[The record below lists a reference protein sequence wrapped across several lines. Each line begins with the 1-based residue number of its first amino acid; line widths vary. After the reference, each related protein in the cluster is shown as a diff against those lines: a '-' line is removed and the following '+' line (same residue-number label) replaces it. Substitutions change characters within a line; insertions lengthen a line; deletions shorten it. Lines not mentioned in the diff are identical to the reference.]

1 MEAVMDLGLK
11 GRVAVIG
18 GGSKGLGRACADSLA
33 KEGADL
39 VICSRSQG
47 DLDRAAEEIRAE
59 SGAEVLTV
67 AGDLSQLSDIQ
78 TLIRETVDRFGRI
91 DILVNNSGG
100 PPAGRAAD
108 TAEETW
114 LQSIDMAL
122 LFFIRMSREA
132 VPHMK
137 TRGWGRIVNILASSV
152 YQPIDNLVTS
162 GVTRM
167 GAVAYAKS
175 LSDEVGRDNILV
187 NNVAPGYLLTD
198 RMMHIFETRSQ
209 EIGAN
214 VGDLLEAHSATI
226 PVGRLGR
233 PEELADLVTF
243 LSSEKNSYTTGAT
256 ILVDGGVVRS
266 VM

>member
-1 MEAVMDLGLK
+1 MDLGLA

-18 GGSKGLGRACADSLA
+18 GGSKGLGRACADSLS
-33 KEGADL
+33 KEGANL
-39 VICSRSQG
+39 VICSRNAE
-47 DLDRAAEEIRAE
+47 DLDHTAKEINSTSGVDVLPVAAN
-59 SGAEVLTV
+59 
-67 AGDLSQLSDIQ
+67 LSRLEDTQ
-78 TLIRETVDRFGRI
+78 TLIKATVDHFGRL
-91 DILVNNSGG
+91 DILVTNSGG

-108 TAEETW
+108 TTDEVW
-114 LQSIDMAL
+114 HQSIDMAL
-122 LFFIRMSREA
+122 MFFIRMSREA

-137 TRGWGRIVNILASSV
+137 QGKWGRIVNVLASSV

-167 GAVAYAKS
+167 GAVAFAKS
-175 LSDEVGRDNILV
+175 LADEVGRDNILV

-198 RMMHIFETRSQ
+198 RMMHIFETRSN
-209 EIGAN
+209 ETGAN
-214 VGDLLEAHSATI
+214 VEDLLQAHSATI

-233 PEELADLVTF
+233 PEELGDLVTF
-243 LSSEKNSYTTGAT
+243 LTSDKNTYTTGAT

>member
-1 MEAVMDLGLK
+1 MDLGLK
-11 GRVAVIG
+11 GKVAIIG

-33 KEGADL
+33 QEGADL
-39 VICSRSQG
+39 VICSRNAG
-47 DLDRAAEEIRAE
+47 ELDLAAHEIGSA
-59 SGAEVLTV
+59 SGVEVLPV
-67 AGDLSQLSDIQ
+67 AADLSRLEDIQ
-78 TLIRETVDRFGRI
+78 TLVKRTVDHFGRLH
-91 DILVNNSGG
+91 ILVNNSGG

-108 TAEETW
+108 ITEEVW
-114 LQSIDMAL
+114 HQSIDMAL

-137 TRGWGRIVNILASSV
+137 NGKWGRIVNVLASSV
-152 YQPIDNLVTS
+152 FQPIDNLVTS

-167 GAVAYAKS
+167 GAVAFAKS

-198 RMMHIFETRSQ
+198 RMMHIFETRSN
-209 EIGAN
+209 ETGAN
-214 VGDLLEAHSATI
+214 VEDLLKAHSSTI

-233 PEELADLVTF
+233 PEELGDLVTF
-243 LSSEKNSYTTGAT
+243 LTSEKNSYTTGTT

>member
-1 MEAVMDLGLK
+1 MDLGLK
-11 GRVAVIG
+11 DRVVIIG

-33 KEGADL
+33 QEGANL
-39 VICSRSQG
+39 AICSRNAG
-47 DLDRAAEEIRAE
+47 ELDRVAGEINAAT
-59 SGAEVLTV
+59 GVEVLAV
-67 AGDLSQLSDIQ
+67 AGDLSQLDDIQ
-78 TLIRETVDRFGRI
+78 ALVKRTVDHYGRL

-100 PPAGRAAD
+100 PPAGRAVD
-108 TAEETW
+108 TSEEVW

-122 LFFIRMSREA
+122 MFFIRMSRES
-132 VPHMK
+132 VLHMK
-137 TRGWGRIVNILASSV
+137 DRGWGRIVNILASSV

-175 LSDEVGRDNILV
+175 LADEVGRDNILV

-209 EIGAN
+209 DTGAN
-214 VGDLLEAHSATI
+214 VEDLLQAHSSTI

-233 PEELADLVTF
+233 PEELGDLVTF

-266 VM
+266 VI

>member
-1 MEAVMDLGLK
+1 MDLGLK
-11 GRVAVIG
+11 GRVAIVG
-18 GGSKGLGRACADSLA
+18 GGSQGLGRACADSLA
-33 KEGADL
+33 QEGANL
-39 VICSRSQG
+39 VICSRNAEV
-47 DLDRAAEEIRAE
+47 LDQAAGEIRAA
-59 SGAEVLTV
+59 SGVDVLAV
-67 AGDLSQLSDIQ
+67 AGDLSLLEDIQ
-78 TLIRETVDRFGRI
+78 TLVKRAAGHFGRL

-108 TAEETW
+108 TTEAVW
-114 LQSIDMAL
+114 HQAIDMAL

-137 TRGWGRIVNILASSV
+137 RGGWGRIVNILASSV
-152 YQPIDNLVTS
+152 FQPIDNLVTS

-175 LSDEVGRDNILV
+175 LADEVGRDNILV
-187 NNVAPGYLLTD
+187 NNVAPGYLLTG
-198 RMMHIFETRSQ
+198 RMMHIFETRSH
-209 EIGAN
+209 ETGSS
-214 VGDLLEAHSATI
+214 VEDLLQAHSATI

-233 PEELADLVTF
+233 PEELGYLVAF
-243 LSSEKNSYTTGAT
+243 LSSEKNSYTTGST

>member
-1 MEAVMDLGLK
+1 MDLGLK
-11 GRVAVIG
+11 DRVAIIG

-33 KEGADL
+33 QEGANL
-39 VICSRSQG
+39 VICSRSAGELEQ
-47 DLDRAAEEIRAE
+47 AAGEISAAT
-59 SGAEVLTV
+59 GVEVLAV
-67 AGDLSQLSDIQ
+67 AGDLSQLKDIQ
-78 TLIRETVDRFGRI
+78 ALVKRTVDHYGRL

-100 PPAGRAAD
+100 PPAGRAVD
-108 TAEETW
+108 TSEEVW

-122 LFFIRMSREA
+122 MFFIRMSRES

-137 TRGWGRIVNILASSV
+137 NRGWGRIVNILASSV

-175 LSDEVGRDNILV
+175 LADEVGRDNILV

-209 EIGAN
+209 DTGAN
-214 VGDLLEAHSATI
+214 VEDLLQAHSSTI

-233 PEELADLVTF
+233 PEELGDLVTF

-266 VM
+266 VI

>member
-1 MEAVMDLGLK
+1 MDLGLQE
-11 GRVAVIG
+11 RVAVIG

-33 KEGADL
+33 KEGANL
-39 VICSRSQG
+39 VICSRNAEE
-47 DLDRAAEEIRAE
+47 LVRTAEEI
-59 SGAEVLTV
+59 SGTSGVDVLPV
-67 AGDLSQLSDIQ
+67 AADLSRLDDIQ
-78 TLIRETVDRFGRI
+78 TLIQRTVDHFGQL

-108 TAEETW
+108 TAEEVW
-114 LQSIDMAL
+114 QRSIDMAL
-122 LFFIRMSREA
+122 MFFIRMSREA

-137 TRGWGRIVNILASSV
+137 QRKWGRIVNVLASSV

-162 GVTRM
+162 GVTRL
-167 GAVAYAKS
+167 GAVAFAKS
-175 LSDEVGRDNILV
+175 LADEVGRDNILV

-198 RMMHIFETRSQ
+198 RMMHIFETRSN
-209 EIGAN
+209 ETGSN
-214 VGDLLEAHSATI
+214 VEELLQAHSATI

-233 PEELADLVTF
+233 PEELGDLVTF
-243 LSSEKNSYTTGAT
+243 LTSDKNTYTTGAT

>member
-1 MEAVMDLGLK
+1 MDLGLK
-11 GRVAVIG
+11 DRVAIIG

-33 KEGADL
+33 HEGANL
-39 VICSRSQG
+39 VICSRNAEE
-47 DLDRAAEEIRAE
+47 LDRVAGEISAAT
-59 SGAEVLTV
+59 GVEVLAV
-67 AGDLSQLSDIQ
+67 AGDLSQLEDIQ
-78 TLIRETVDRFGRI
+78 ALVKRTVDHYGRL

-100 PPAGRAAD
+100 PPSGRAMD
-108 TAEETW
+108 TSEEVW

-122 LFFIRMSREA
+122 MFFIRMSRES
-132 VPHMK
+132 VQHMK
-137 TRGWGRIVNILASSV
+137 DRGWGRIVNILASSV

-175 LSDEVGRDNILV
+175 LADEVGRDNILV

-198 RMMHIFETRSQ
+198 RRMHIFETRAQ
-209 EIGAN
+209 DTGAN
-214 VGDLLEAHSATI
+214 VEDLLQAHSSTI

-233 PEELADLVTF
+233 PEELGDLVTF

-266 VM
+266 VI

>member
-1 MEAVMDLGLK
+1 MDLGLK
-11 GRVAVIG
+11 DRVAIIG
-18 GGSKGLGRACADSLA
+18 GGSKGLGRACADSMA
-33 KEGADL
+33 QEGANL
-39 VICSRSQG
+39 VICSRNA
-47 DLDRAAEEIRAE
+47 DELERAAKEINAA
-59 SGAEVLTV
+59 SGVEVLAV

-78 TLIRETVDRFGRI
+78 ALVKKTVDRFGRL

-108 TAEETW
+108 ITEEVW
-114 LQSIDMAL
+114 HQSIEMAL
-122 LFFIRMSREA
+122 MFFIRMSQEA

-137 TRGWGRIVNILASSV
+137 EGKWGRIINILASSV

-162 GVTRM
+162 GVTRL
-167 GAVAYAKS
+167 GAVAFAKS
-175 LSDEVGRDNILV
+175 LADEVGRDNILV

-198 RMMHIFETRSQ
+198 RMMHIFETRSK
-209 EIGAN
+209 ETGAN
-214 VGDLLEAHSATI
+214 VEDLLQAHSSTI

-233 PEELADLVTF
+233 PEELGDLVTF
-243 LSSEKNSYTTGAT
+243 LSSEKNSYTTGTT

>member
-1 MEAVMDLGLK
+1 MDLGLA

-33 KEGADL
+33 KEGANL
-39 VICSRSQG
+39 VICSRNAE
-47 DLDRAAEEIRAE
+47 DLDHTAKEINATFGVDVLPVAAN
-59 SGAEVLTV
+59 
-67 AGDLSQLSDIQ
+67 LSRLEDIQ
-78 TLIRETVDRFGRI
+78 TLIKATVDHFGRL

-108 TAEETW
+108 TTDEVW
-114 LQSIDMAL
+114 HQSIDMAL
-122 LFFIRMSREA
+122 MFFIRMSREA

-137 TRGWGRIVNILASSV
+137 QGKWGRIVNVLASSV

-167 GAVAYAKS
+167 GAVAFAKS
-175 LSDEVGRDNILV
+175 LADEVGRDNILV

-198 RMMHIFETRSQ
+198 RMMHIFETRSN
-209 EIGAN
+209 ETGAN
-214 VGDLLEAHSATI
+214 VEDLLQAHSATI

-233 PEELADLVTF
+233 PEELGDLVTF
-243 LSSEKNSYTTGAT
+243 LTSDKNTYTTGAT

>member
-1 MEAVMDLGLK
+1 MDLGLK
-11 GRVAVIG
+11 DKVAIVG

-33 KEGADL
+33 QEGAKI
-39 VICSRSQG
+39 VICSRNGQE
-47 DLDRAAEEIRAE
+47 LDQAAGEISAAT
-59 SGAEVLTV
+59 GVEVLAV
-67 AGDLSQLSDIQ
+67 PSDLSKLEDVQ
-78 TLIRETVDRFGRI
+78 TLVKRTVDHFGRL

-108 TAEETW
+108 TTEEVW
-114 LQSIDMAL
+114 HQSVEMAL
-122 LFFIRMSREA
+122 MFFIRMSREA

-137 TRGWGRIVNILASSV
+137 SGGWGRIVNVLASSV
-152 YQPIDNLVTS
+152 YQPIENLVTS

-167 GAVAYAKS
+167 GAVAFAKS
-175 LSDEVGRDNILV
+175 LADEVGRDNILV

-198 RMMHIFETRSQ
+198 RMMHIFEVRS
-209 EIGAN
+209 ENTGAN
-214 VGDLLEAHSATI
+214 VEDLLQAHSDTI

-233 PEELADLVTF
+233 PEELGDLVTF
-243 LSSEKNSYTTGAT
+243 LASEKNSYTTGAT

>member
-1 MEAVMDLGLK
+1 MDLGLK
-11 GRVAVIG
+11 DKVAIVG

-33 KEGADL
+33 QEGAKI
-39 VICSRSQG
+39 VICSRNGQE
-47 DLDRAAEEIRAE
+47 LDQAAGEISAAT
-59 SGAEVLTV
+59 GVEVLAV
-67 AGDLSQLSDIQ
+67 PSDLSKLEDIQ
-78 TLIRETVDRFGRI
+78 TLVKRTVDHFGRL

-108 TAEETW
+108 TTEEVW
-114 LQSIDMAL
+114 HQSVEMAL
-122 LFFIRMSREA
+122 MFFIRMSREA

-137 TRGWGRIVNILASSV
+137 SGGWGRIVNVLASSV
-152 YQPIDNLVTS
+152 YQPIENLVTS

-167 GAVAYAKS
+167 GAVAFAKS
-175 LSDEVGRDNILV
+175 LADEVGRDNILV

-198 RMMHIFETRSQ
+198 RMMHIFEVRS
-209 EIGAN
+209 ENTGAN
-214 VGDLLEAHSATI
+214 VEDLLQAHSDTI

-233 PEELADLVTF
+233 PKELGDLVTF
-243 LSSEKNSYTTGAT
+243 LASEKNSYTTGAT

>member
-1 MEAVMDLGLK
+1 MDLGLT

-33 KEGADL
+33 KEGANL
-39 VICSRSQG
+39 VICSRNAE
-47 DLDRAAEEIRAE
+47 DLDHTAKEINSTFGVDVLPVAAN
-59 SGAEVLTV
+59 
-67 AGDLSQLSDIQ
+67 LSRLEDIQ
-78 TLIRETVDRFGRI
+78 TLIKATVDHFGRL

-108 TAEETW
+108 TTDEVW
-114 LQSIDMAL
+114 HQSIDMAL
-122 LFFIRMSREA
+122 MFFIRMSREA

-137 TRGWGRIVNILASSV
+137 QGKWGRIVNVLASSV

-167 GAVAYAKS
+167 GAVAFAKS
-175 LSDEVGRDNILV
+175 LADEVGRDNILV

-198 RMMHIFETRSQ
+198 RMMHIFETRSN
-209 EIGAN
+209 ETGAN
-214 VGDLLEAHSATI
+214 VEDLLQAHSATI

-233 PEELADLVTF
+233 PEELGDLVTF
-243 LSSEKNSYTTGAT
+243 LTSDKNTYTTGAT

>member
-1 MEAVMDLGLK
+1 MDLGLT

-18 GGSKGLGRACADSLA
+18 GGSKGLGRACANSLA
-33 KEGADL
+33 KEGANL
-39 VICSRSQG
+39 VICSRNAEN
-47 DLDRAAEEIRAE
+47 LDQTAKEIYSTYGVDVLPVAAN
-59 SGAEVLTV
+59 
-67 AGDLSQLSDIQ
+67 LSRLEDIQ
-78 TLIRETVDRFGRI
+78 TLIKATVDHFGRL

-100 PPAGRAAD
+100 PPAGRSAD
-108 TAEETW
+108 TTDEVW
-114 LQSIDMAL
+114 HQSIEMAL
-122 LFFIRMSREA
+122 MFFIRMSREA

-137 TRGWGRIVNILASSV
+137 QGKWGRIVNVLASSV

-167 GAVAYAKS
+167 GAVAFAKS
-175 LSDEVGRDNILV
+175 LADEVGRDNILV

-198 RMMHIFETRSQ
+198 RMMHIFETRSN
-209 EIGAN
+209 ETGAN
-214 VGDLLEAHSATI
+214 VEDLLQAHSVTI

-233 PEELADLVTF
+233 PEELGDLVTF
-243 LSSEKNSYTTGAT
+243 LTSDKNTYTTGAT

>member
-1 MEAVMDLGLK
+1 MDLGLT

-33 KEGADL
+33 KEGANL
-39 VICSRSQG
+39 VICSRNAEN
-47 DLDRAAEEIRAE
+47 LDQTAKEIHSTYGVDVLPVAAN
-59 SGAEVLTV
+59 
-67 AGDLSQLSDIQ
+67 LSRLEDIQ
-78 TLIRETVDRFGRI
+78 TLIKATVDHFGRL

-100 PPAGRAAD
+100 PPAGRSAD
-108 TAEETW
+108 TTDEVW
-114 LQSIDMAL
+114 HQSIEMAL
-122 LFFIRMSREA
+122 MFFIRMSREA

-137 TRGWGRIVNILASSV
+137 QGKWGRIVNVLASSV

-167 GAVAYAKS
+167 GAVAFAKS
-175 LSDEVGRDNILV
+175 LADEVGRDNILV

-198 RMMHIFETRSQ
+198 RMMHIFETRSN
-209 EIGAN
+209 ETGAN
-214 VGDLLEAHSATI
+214 VEDLLQAHSVTI

-233 PEELADLVTF
+233 PEELGDLVTF
-243 LSSEKNSYTTGAT
+243 LTSDKNTYTTGAT

-266 VM
+266 MM

>member
-1 MEAVMDLGLK
+1 MDLGLQD
-11 GRVAVIG
+11 RVAIVG

-33 KEGADL
+33 QEGANL
-39 VICSRSQG
+39 VICSRNAGELEQ
-47 DLDRAAEEIRAE
+47 AAKEINSA
-59 SGAEVLTV
+59 SGVDVLPV
-67 AGDLSQLSDIQ
+67 AVDLSRLEDIQ
-78 TLIRETVDRFGRI
+78 TLIKRTVDHFGRL

-108 TAEETW
+108 TTEEVW
-114 LQSIDMAL
+114 HQSIDMAL

-137 TRGWGRIVNILASSV
+137 QGKWGRIVNVLASSV

-167 GAVAYAKS
+167 GAVAFAKS
-175 LSDEVGRDNILV
+175 LADEVGRDNILV

-198 RMMHIFETRSQ
+198 RMMHIFETRSK
-209 EIGAN
+209 ETGAN
-214 VGDLLEAHSATI
+214 VEDLLQAHSATI

-233 PEELADLVTF
+233 PEELGDLVTF

>member
-1 MEAVMDLGLK
+1 MDLGLK
-11 GRVAVIG
+11 GKVAIIG

-33 KEGADL
+33 QEGADL
-39 VICSRSQG
+39 VICSRNAG
-47 DLDRAAEEIRAE
+47 ELDQAAQEIGSA
-59 SGAEVLTV
+59 SGVEVLPV
-67 AGDLSQLSDIQ
+67 AADLSRLEDIQ
-78 TLIRETVDRFGRI
+78 TLVKRTVDHFGRL

-108 TAEETW
+108 TTEEVW
-114 LQSIDMAL
+114 HQSIDMAL

-137 TRGWGRIVNILASSV
+137 NGKWGRIVNVLASSV
-152 YQPIDNLVTS
+152 FQPIDNLVTS

-167 GAVAYAKS
+167 GAVAFAKS

-198 RMMHIFETRSQ
+198 RMMHIFETRSN
-209 EIGAN
+209 ETGAN
-214 VGDLLEAHSATI
+214 VEDLLQAHSSTI

-233 PEELADLVTF
+233 PEELGDLVTF
-243 LSSEKNSYTTGAT
+243 LTSEKNSYTTGTT

>member
-1 MEAVMDLGLK
+1 
-11 GRVAVIG
+11 VAIVG

-33 KEGADL
+33 QEGANL
-39 VICSRSQG
+39 VICSRNAG
-47 DLDRAAEEIRAE
+47 ELDQAAEEIRAAA
-59 SGAEVLTV
+59 GVDVLAV
-67 AGDLSQLSDIQ
+67 PGDLARLADIQ
-78 TLIRETVDRFGRI
+78 TLVQRTADHFGRL

-100 PPAGRAAD
+100 PPAGRAVD
-108 TAEETW
+108 TTEEQW
-114 LQSIDMAL
+114 YQAIDMAL
-122 LFFIRMSREA
+122 LFFIRMSRES

-137 TRGWGRIVNILASSV
+137 NGGWGRIVNILASSV

-167 GAVAYAKS
+167 GAVAFAKS
-175 LSDEVGRDNILV
+175 LADEVGRDNILV

-209 EIGAN
+209 DTGSGVE
-214 VGDLLEAHSATI
+214 DLLQAHSATI

-233 PEELADLVTF
+233 PEELGDLVTF

>member
-1 MEAVMDLGLK
+1 MDLGLK
-11 GRVAVIG
+11 DKVAIVG

-33 KEGADL
+33 QEGAKI
-39 VICSRSQG
+39 VICSRNGQE
-47 DLDRAAEEIRAE
+47 LDQAAGEISAAT
-59 SGAEVLTV
+59 GVEVLAV
-67 AGDLSQLSDIQ
+67 PSDLSKLEDIQ
-78 TLIRETVDRFGRI
+78 TLVKRTVDHFGRL

-108 TAEETW
+108 TTEEVW
-114 LQSIDMAL
+114 HQSVEMAL
-122 LFFIRMSREA
+122 MFFIRMSREA

-137 TRGWGRIVNILASSV
+137 SGGWGRIVNVLASSV
-152 YQPIDNLVTS
+152 YQPIENLVTS

-167 GAVAYAKS
+167 GAVAFAKS
-175 LSDEVGRDNILV
+175 LADEVGRDNILV

-198 RMMHIFETRSQ
+198 RMMHIFEVRS
-209 EIGAN
+209 ENTGAN
-214 VGDLLEAHSATI
+214 VEDLVQAHSDTI

-233 PEELADLVTF
+233 PEELGDLVTF
-243 LSSEKNSYTTGAT
+243 LASEKNSYTTGAT

>member
-1 MEAVMDLGLK
+1 MDLGLT

-33 KEGADL
+33 KEGANL
-39 VICSRSQG
+39 VVCSRNAEN
-47 DLDRAAEEIRAE
+47 LDQTAKEIYSTYGVDVLPVAAN
-59 SGAEVLTV
+59 
-67 AGDLSQLSDIQ
+67 LSRLEDIQ
-78 TLIRETVDRFGRI
+78 TLIKATVDHFGRL

-100 PPAGRAAD
+100 PPAGRSAD
-108 TAEETW
+108 TTDEVW
-114 LQSIDMAL
+114 HQSIEMAL
-122 LFFIRMSREA
+122 MFFIRMSREA

-137 TRGWGRIVNILASSV
+137 QGKWGRIVNVLASSV

-167 GAVAYAKS
+167 GAVAFAKS
-175 LSDEVGRDNILV
+175 LADEVGRDNILV

-198 RMMHIFETRSQ
+198 RMMHIFETRSN
-209 EIGAN
+209 ETGAN
-214 VGDLLEAHSATI
+214 VEDLLQAHSVTI

-233 PEELADLVTF
+233 PEELGDLVTF
-243 LSSEKNSYTTGAT
+243 LTSDKNTYTTGAT